1 MIDPQANPKSY
12 LRLMALVIL
21 LGLISAVVTFAFMAL
36 VHQGTS
42 ADLDRSRAGAGYCSA
57 AVYLTGLYLRRF
69 VGRAAGKVLR
79 RS

>member
-21 LGLISAVVTFAFMAL
+21 LGLISALVTFVFMAL

-42 ADLDRSRAGAGYCSA
+42 VIWTEAAQALGIATPASLPYWFVPSA
-57 AVYLTGLYLRRF
+57 VCWSGCW
-69 VGRAAGKVLR
+69 
-79 RS
+79 